1 MLNCSPWRSCC
12 LSKYAWLRAFSLGP
26 VNAIFEGLDSTG
38 TNQGIMAKP
47 YAERT
52 KTSNSPRRSC
62 LRRLNLRICS
72 GSRRSSHEDE
82 FPFPGR
88 HRRRRRRR
96 RRRFRP
102 SVALALRRRRCVCDA
117 FPFSF
122 QRVDGRTDERT
133 KEPNSLKAE
142 AEAEAHPSLAES
154 PAPGRALAALFDQS
168 PPFLFRPCLESRDGG
183 PMQM

>member
-1 MLNCSPWRSCC
+1 MPFLKDW
-12 LSKYAWLRAFSLGP
+12 
-26 VNAIFEGLDSTG
+26 TG

-88 HRRRRRRR
+88 RRRRR

-122 QRVDGRTDERT
+122 QRVDHYTVSKRTDGRT
-133 KEPNSLKAE
+133 KEPNSPKAK
-142 AEAEAHPSLAES
+142 ALPLAES
-154 PAPGRALAALFDQS
+154 LTARPRPAGSRSRSLLYLTNRS
-168 PPFLFRPCLESRDGG
+168 PLYPSSSAPSSAG
-183 PMQM
+183 PAECRCM